1 MIEVSKE
8 PYEDEDANIEVIIP
22 DGVLNIDFELKMA
35 EKSVDLQ
42 REEGYNILILTVSYE
57 VTNAKPQ

>member
-1 MIEVSKE
+1 MKMRM
-8 PYEDEDANIEVIIP
+8 P
-22 DGVLNIDFELKMA
+22 VLRLYYPTDIDFELKMA

-42 REEGYNILILTVSYE
+42 RQEGYNILILTVSYE